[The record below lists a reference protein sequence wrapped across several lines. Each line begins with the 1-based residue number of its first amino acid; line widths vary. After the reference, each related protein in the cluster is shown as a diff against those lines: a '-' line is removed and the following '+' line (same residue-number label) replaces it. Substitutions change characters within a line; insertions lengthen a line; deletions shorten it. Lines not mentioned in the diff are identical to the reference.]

1 MIQCTSRSQDV
12 RTSARL
18 KSWNRPRIA
27 AYLNIMDMEEDL
39 NCNHDWLRYL
49 LADGDYLEEWG
60 LCDESEDFLKFPLS
74 KTKVELNQEDMLV
87 RPQCIKEDEDEDDAV
102 VPIRNTYFKPLFI
115 TREVEVKVHFLGLK
129 KEYEKVQSRINRKS
143 RQRLTDG
150 KVRIMVTADA
160 QIGNIEVQVERT
172 PMATTLCG
180 DVTGKVPLKVK
191 MGSQNVNK
199 QYLSVDLDSVYM
211 SEKGTPVY
219 KLSTVDAERRNQFRL
234 VVTVQ
239 FIDGARS
246 RSFVSPSFL
255 LRSRRPERKSS
266 S

>member
-1 MIQCTSRSQDV
+1 
-12 RTSARL
+12 
-18 KSWNRPRIA
+18 
-27 AYLNIMDMEEDL
+27 MDMEEYFQCSQDNWL
-39 NCNHDWLRYL
+39 NYL
-49 LADGDYLEEWG
+49 LADGDCLEEWG
-60 LCDESEDFLKFPLS
+60 LCDESTDFLYFPHR
-74 KTKVELNQEDMLV
+74 KTKVEKNQEDTLE
-87 RPQCIKEDEDEDDAV
+87 RPQCIKEDEDDAV
-102 VPIRNTYFKPLFI
+102 VPDRNCKPPFI
-115 TREVEVKVHFLGLK
+115 FREPEEVKVHFLGLK
-129 KEYEKVQSRINRKS
+129 KEYEKVQSRVNRQS

-160 QIGNIEVQVERT
+160 QIAHIDVHVERT

-191 MGSQNVNK
+191 MGGQVVNK
-199 QYLSVDLDSVYM
+199 QYLSVDLDSVYL
-211 SEKGTPVY
+211 SKKGTPVY

-255 LRSRRPERKSS
+255 LRSRRPERKRSC
-266 S
+266 